1 MRSGLILAA
10 LAILLILPVVVSA
23 GSVWR
28 TEISELQEPDTVSV
42 GFWQQVRVFLFGQ
55 VAGQPVVG
63 TTFIVTSSAYASS
76 PYQTDDTPCVTA
88 AGTRVRPGV
97 VATNWLPLGTV
108 LEINGDRYIVEDR
121 MNNRFQGRFVD
132 IWFPSTSAAL
142 EHGRQELEVEIVSYG
157 TPGQQI
163 RPDFEDEGAGAIDDP
178 NLIKRTGLRL
188 AALTRSV
195 GRFLGAQAD
204 PDRFDIDC
212 FAQDEPEE

>member
-1 MRSGLILAA
+1 MRSELTLAV
-10 LAILLILPVVVSA
+10 LAVLLIVPVVVSA

-28 TEISELQEPDTVSV
+28 TEISELQEPDTAAV

-55 VAGQPVVG
+55 VARQPAVG

-108 LEINGDRYIVEDR
+108 LEINDERYIVEDR
-121 MNNRFQGRFVD
+121 MNSRFQGRFVD

-142 EHGRQELEVEIVSYG
+142 EHGRQTLEVEIV
-157 TPGQQI
+157 
-163 RPDFEDEGAGAIDDP
+163 
-178 NLIKRTGLRL
+178 
-188 AALTRSV
+188 
-195 GRFLGAQAD
+195 FLMLS
-204 PDRFDIDC
+204 RM
-212 FAQDEPEE
+212 E